1 MLSYQHQY
9 HAGNHADV
17 LKHWVLLQTIRH
29 LQKKDKPFDYID
41 THAGNGLYRLDSPE
55 AEKTGEAKAGILK
68 LAGSELPGLADY
80 LGQVSAAIQKS
91 QYPGS
96 PLLATRLL
104 RPGDHAWLF
113 ELHPQ
118 AFSSLQKHC
127 QRKGVS
133 FIEQADG
140 FTGLLR
146 LLPNKSRRALVL
158 IDPSYEVKSDYR
170 TVVEVMTK
178 AWKKM
183 PQTVLLLWYP
193 VVDRQQIDQL
203 ENRLIQSGMR
213 QVQLLELGIAD
224 DLEPGM
230 TASGM
235 VLVNPPW
242 TLSAEFDRVMPAVSA
257 LLAQD
262 GKSRTRNMELV
273 AE

>member
-17 LKHWVLLQTIRH
+17 LKHWVLIQTIRH
-29 LQKKDKPFDYID
+29 LQKKEKPFDYID
-41 THAGNGLYRLDSPE
+41 THAGNGLYRLDSAE

-68 LAGSELPGLADY
+68 LVDCGLPGLEDY
-80 LGQVSAAIQKS
+80 LRQLSADIHKN

-96 PLLATRLL
+96 PLLASRLL

-118 AFSSLQKHC
+118 AFSSLQQSC
-127 QRKGVS
+127 RRKGSS
-133 FIEQADG
+133 FFEQADG
-140 FTGLLR
+140 FAGLLR
-146 LLPNKSRRALVL
+146 LLPNKCRRALVL
-158 IDPSYEVKSDYR
+158 LDPSYEVKSDYR

-193 VVDRQQIDQL
+193 VVDRHQIDLL
-203 ENRLIQSGMR
+203 ENSLVKSGMR
-213 QVQLLELGIAD
+213 HVQLLELGIAD
-224 DLEPGM
+224 DEQTGM

-235 VLVNPPW
+235 ILVNPPW
-242 TLSAEFDRVMPAVSA
+242 TLSAEFDQVMPAVSA

-262 GKSRTRNMELV
+262 GKSRTRNLELV